1 VIKKKRK
8 KGASTT
14 TQSEE
19 VELEE
24 LGGGRWV
31 QPAFKYQS
39 KCLATLR
46 EGFTALAEPEQAWV
60 RAALAGTGCEVL
72 LVHAASRL

>member
-1 VIKKKRK
+1 MVEPTRH
-8 KGASTT
+8 SWSQTT
-14 TQSEE
+14 SPCAKAARR
-19 VELEE
+19 E

-46 EGFTALAEPEQAWV
+46 EGFAALAEPEQAWV